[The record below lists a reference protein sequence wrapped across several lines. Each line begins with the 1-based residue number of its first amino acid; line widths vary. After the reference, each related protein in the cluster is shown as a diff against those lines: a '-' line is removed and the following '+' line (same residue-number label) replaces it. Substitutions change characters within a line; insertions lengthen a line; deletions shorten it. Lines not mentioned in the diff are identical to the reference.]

1 MKPSLP
7 ITNILIFEYLKNMD
21 ELSPVE
27 KVIIHHMRFA
37 SGGIYIPDSTLV
49 KFGEGRLFF
58 KDLGLE
64 LYKEYGEMI
73 FANAIIGLLS
83 IEANEWSITGDVRI
97 TPRPNILSNI
107 GDVSYSVSNTALTFE
122 SEDDFII
129 YKMKMDM

>member
-1 MKPSLP
+1 
-7 ITNILIFEYLKNMD
+7 
-21 ELSPVE
+21 
-27 KVIIHHMRFA
+27 MRFA